1 LSSTIQKS
9 HPTAPVLRRNSYLD
23 TEDLFTGQSSSLM
36 GENEMFTLFSEH
48 LAKAHQQEL
57 LKQAAELHLAA
68 QARESRRNQDGRGRR
83 SISQTVR
90 LWIYAGMDWSGSRLI
105 QFGSALR
112 KAREEAALQDQAQ
125 PAEVCQSC

>member
-1 LSSTIQKS
+1 
-9 HPTAPVLRRNSYLD
+9 
-23 TEDLFTGQSSSLM
+23 
-36 GENEMFTLFSEH
+36 MFTLFSEH

-68 QARESRRNQDGRGRR
+68 QAREFRRNQDGRGRR

-112 KAREEAALQDQAQ
+112 KARDEAALQDQPQ
-125 PAEVCQSC
+125 PVESCQVC